1 MLFEGP
7 RRVGSSLRDVI
18 DAETPSSFADAI
30 VTLDPT
36 AFLAYA
42 TDNIAPLQFVFL
54 GLILVFIMHRR
65 PDGILGD
72 RIETAAAVDL
82 SERPSGGETDE

>member
-1 MLFEGP
+1 VLFEGP

-54 GLILVFIMHRR
+54 GLILVFIIMHRR

-82 SERPSGGETDE
+82 SGAPAG